1 MLITEELFLLLRRDD
16 GRAESATA
24 QNGYALAGAVVTDL
38 ILSERITLSAD
49 KDPRVQ
55 VVSPVPT
62 GHPALDQALQ
72 RLGERNGKRLS
83 GLVTDRRLNV
93 EEPTAAVLARHGIIG
108 IEPKRGLGLIPAKY
122 PTLDPR
128 PEAATRERLHA
139 VLSGQQQ
146 PTVSDAALLS
156 ILQGVDLAHRVLK
169 AEAGGV
175 SKRDL
180 KKQIAALA
188 AQFPAGTAVAKA
200 VQAMNTAMMTAVIV
214 PVIVSGS

>member
-16 GRAESATA
+16 GRAESAAA

-38 ILSERITLSAD
+38 ILAERITLTEE
-49 KDPRVQ
+49 KNPRVH
-55 VVSPVPT
+55 VLPGDPT

-93 EEPTAAVLARHGIIG
+93 EEPTALVLAHHRIIG

-122 PTLDPR
+122 PVLDPR
-128 PEAATRERLHA
+128 PEAETRERLRA
-139 VLSGQQQ
+139 VLAGAEQ
-146 PTVSDAALLS
+146 PSVPDSALLS

-169 AEAGGV
+169 AESGGLA
-175 SKRDL
+175 KRHL
-180 KKQIAALA
+180 KQRIEAV
-188 AQFPAGTAVAKA
+188 AQQVPTGTAVAKA
-200 VQAMNTAMMTAVIV
+200 VQAMNTAMMTAIIV
-214 PVIVSGS
+214 PAVVAGS